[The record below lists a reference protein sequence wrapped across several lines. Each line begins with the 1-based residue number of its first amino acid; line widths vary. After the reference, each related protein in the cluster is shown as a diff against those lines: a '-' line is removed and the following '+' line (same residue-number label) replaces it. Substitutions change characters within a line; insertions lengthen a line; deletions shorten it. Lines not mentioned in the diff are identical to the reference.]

1 MLARVSKQVSKRS
14 MALLPGCSML
24 PTPSI
29 SDGQR
34 RHMGRGPTIQG
45 KKSLTDAK
53 RTLLFGK
60 LAKELMVTSKLTNG
74 DTNNI
79 RLASVISKAKAAN
92 MPRDKIEY
100 AVKRGVEGK
109 SGVITETVVYEA
121 TGPHGSALMIE
132 ALTDNRKRTA
142 PALRHILS
150 KHNGSLGANGS
161 VAWMFERKGYFEIQK
176 PGPEEVSTLE
186 WDEEN
191 VMNLAIDAGVDD
203 VEYRDTMAQLRQLM
217 CESSE
222 LAAVRTN
229 LMDAGIVPQVC
240 ELIYSPKEYLVLE
253 GDAKAEFD
261 TLLEALNGDEDVN
274 EVYHNVDED

>member
-1 MLARVSKQVSKRS
+1 MVLLQVLARAATPASILRS
-14 MALLPGCSML
+14 VA
-24 PTPSI
+24 PTS
-29 SDGQR
+29 SVLGSADQR
-34 RHMGRGPTIQG
+34 RCMGRGPTIQG

-60 LAKELMVTSKLTNG
+60 LAKELMVTSKLTAG

-109 SGVITETVVYEA
+109 SGVITETVEYEA
-121 TGPHGSALMIE
+121 TGPHGSALIIE

-150 KHNGSLGANGS
+150 KHNGNLGANGS

-176 PGPEEVSTLE
+176 PDDDALA
-186 WDEEN
+186 WDEES
-191 VMNLAIDAGVDD
+191 VMNLAIEAGVDD
-203 VEYRDTMAQLRQLM
+203 VEYRETMAQLM

-222 LAAVRTN
+222 LAAVRSN
-229 LMDAGIVPQVC
+229 LMEAGVVPQVS

-261 TLLEALNGDEDVN
+261 TLLEALQDNEDVN

>member
-1 MLARVSKQVSKRS
+1 MMLARVSKRLNMRPLMLFPAEVSMS
-14 MALLPGCSML
+14 INGCE
-24 PTPSI
+24 
-29 SDGQR
+29 QR

-74 DTNNI
+74 DMNNI
-79 RLASVISKAKAAN
+79 RLQSAISKAKAAN
-92 MPRDKIEY
+92 MPRDKIEA

-109 SGVITETVVYEA
+109 SGVVMETIVYEA

-176 PGPEEVSTLE
+176 PEGEEAPAFE

-191 VMNLAIDAGVDD
+191 VMNLAIEAGVDD
-203 VEYRDTMAQLRQLM
+203 VEYRDTIAQFM
-217 CESSE
+217 CESTE
-222 LAAVRTN
+222 LSAVRGN
-229 LMDAGIVPQVC
+229 LIAAGIHPNVC
-240 ELIYSPKEYLVLE
+240 ELIYSPKEYLALE
-253 GDAKAEFD
+253 GEAKDEFD
-261 TLLEALNGDEDVN
+261 GLLEALNNDEDVN
-274 EVYHNVDED
+274 QVYHNIDED